1 MAAWVALLPAK
12 EKDELVVRLM
22 AGEDVTIGTELRSR
36 FSRSR
41 TASNPVHEAPRRTVG
56 KLLVAAETY
65 RAQRQREE
73 ARKAAEEKARQ
84 EHLAAIARQKHLDA
98 LAGRELELWTQ
109 VEELVATKLP
119 RSYDLAMQHLVD
131 LRDLAVRKSE
141 EADFSR
147 RLAMLRETHA
157 RKPSFIGRLREKEF

>member
-1 MAAWVALLPAK
+1 M
-12 EKDELVVRLM
+12 
-22 AGEDVTIGTELRSR
+22 
-36 FSRSR
+36 
-41 TASNPVHEAPRRTVG
+41 
-56 KLLVAAETY
+56 
-65 RAQRQREE
+65 
-73 ARKAAEEKARQ
+73 
-84 EHLAAIARQKHLDA
+84 
-98 LAGRELELWTQ
+98 WTK

-119 RSYDLAMQHLVD
+119 KSYDLAMQHLVD